1 MSRNIKLLAGMNV
14 LAWIVIVPV
23 LALALVDSPV
33 NLADRPERPQDRL
46 NNGVV
51 ALGHPPTRAP
61 TRSASPPGARVGLN
75 AIESGPGRVQSMR
88 TSLERSADTGRS
100 APRVSSDAA
109 GRESSGAGRPN
120 GAADLR
126 GEIGDDYAGGQAP
139 VGRVRPNT
147 GGAPAPGTTPT
158 PEGPTPGT
166 EQTPVQTEPAP
177 ENGAQ
182 QPPAEQ
188 SPPVSARP
196 KSPEPDPP
204 ADPPQSPPDETPP
217 PEAPTQPEQPPAEQ
231 PPAEQPPPS
240 GTEPPP
246 AEDPPGTMGGPSGP
260 RHP

>member
-14 LAWIVIVPV
+14 LAWVVIVPV
-23 LALALVDSPV
+23 LAIALVESPV
-33 NLADRPERPQDRL
+33 RLADQQGRPQDRL
-46 NNGVV
+46 DGGIV
-51 ALGHPPTRAP
+51 ALGHPPVR
-61 TRSASPPGARVGLN
+61 RHEASPPGTLPGLN
-75 AIESGPGRVQSMR
+75 AVESGPGRVRSVR
-88 TSLERSADTGRS
+88 TSVERSADTGRS

-120 GAADLR
+120 GTADLR
-126 GEIGDDYAGGQAP
+126 GEIGDDYVGGQAP

-166 EQTPVQTEPAP
+166 EQTPVQTDPAP
-177 ENGAQ
+177 ETGAQ

-217 PEAPTQPEQPPAEQ
+217 PETPTQPEQPPAEQ
-231 PPAEQPPPS
+231 PPPA

-260 RHP
+260 R